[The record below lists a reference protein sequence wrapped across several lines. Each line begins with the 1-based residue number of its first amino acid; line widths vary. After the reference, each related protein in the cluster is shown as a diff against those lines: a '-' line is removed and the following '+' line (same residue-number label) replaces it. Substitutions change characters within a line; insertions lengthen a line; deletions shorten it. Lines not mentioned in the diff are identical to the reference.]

1 MKYFQEK
8 VPAFQAGPDGREVP
22 SVKISIDLAGKEP
35 EGKAARR
42 EQVQLR
48 EEEAAEWEAA
58 EAAERFDHEEAEEVG
73 GGEAPP
79 VEQGRH
85 AAHH

>member
-22 SVKISIDLAGKEP
+22 SVKIAINLAGKEP
-35 EGKAARR
+35 EGKTARR

-48 EEEAAEWEAA
+48 EEEAPESEAG
-58 EAAERFDHEEAEEVG
+58 ERLDHEEAKEV
-73 GGEAPP
+73 
-79 VEQGRH
+79 
-85 AAHH
+85 